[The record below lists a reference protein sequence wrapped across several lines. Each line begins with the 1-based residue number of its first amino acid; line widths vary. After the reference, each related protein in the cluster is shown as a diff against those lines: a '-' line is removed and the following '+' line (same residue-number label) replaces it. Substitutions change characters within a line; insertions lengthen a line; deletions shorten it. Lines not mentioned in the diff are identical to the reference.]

1 MKTRDTRHNASS
13 FRKPPI
19 KAAAVSISI
28 FVGLYLAAGGIVRV
42 LHLEAA
48 TAVARDGSVAH
59 SVDSSPADSSAG
71 SVEPLK
77 RDFVG
82 QSSEPDR

>member
-1 MKTRDTRHNASS
+1 METKDTRYNAGS
-13 FRKPPI
+13 FPKSPV
-19 KAAAVSISI
+19 KATAMSISI

-48 TAVARDGSVAH
+48 TAVERDGPVAH
-59 SVDSSPADSSAG
+59 SVDSSAAYPSAG

-82 QSSEPDR
+82 QQSEPDR

>member
-1 MKTRDTRHNASS
+1 
-13 FRKPPI
+13 
-19 KAAAVSISI
+19 VSISI

-42 LHLEAA
+42 LHWEAA
-48 TAVARDGSVAH
+48 AAVVGNGSVAH
-59 SVDSSPADSSAG
+59 SVDSSAADSSAG